1 MNDKLQNLKTTL
13 LEMKRV
19 AVAYS
24 AGIDSTLLLKV
35 AYDTLGDDVIGIT
48 AVSASL
54 PSHEKEEAAQ
64 IAQQIGVRHIFVN
77 SHETDD
83 QRYLNNP
90 TNRCYFCKTNTYE
103 ELLDYAHEYGFDI
116 MIDGTNAD
124 DVGDHRPGRQA
135 AREFGIRSPLQEVD
149 LRKSEI
155 RDLARQFGLP
165 NWDKPAAACLS
176 SRFPYGTMISVETL
190 GQVEQAE
197 SALRA
202 LGFRELRVRHHEN
215 IARIEVPPTD
225 FPHVLA
231 HHENIVDALKACGYL
246 YVTLDL
252 AGFRS
257 GSMNEVLEIIQPSL
271 SSHN

>member
-1 MNDKLQNLKTTL
+1 MNDKLQNLKKTL
-13 LEMKRV
+13 LKMKRV

-35 AYDTLGDDVIGIT
+35 AYDTLGNDVIGIT
-48 AVSASL
+48 AVSPSL

-64 IAQQIGVRHIFVN
+64 IAHQIGVRHVFVN
-77 SHETDD
+77 SHETED

-90 TNRCYFCKTNTYE
+90 TNRCYFCKTNTYK
-103 ELLDYAHEYGFDI
+103 ELFAYAQECGFDI

-135 AREFGIRSPLQEVD
+135 AREFGIRSPLQEVG
-149 LRKSEI
+149 LNKSEI

-176 SRFPYGTMISVETL
+176 SRFPYGTVISIETL

-215 IARIEVPPTD
+215 IARIEVPPED
-225 FPHVLA
+225 FTHVLA
-231 HHENIVDALKACGYL
+231 HHESIVDALKACGYL
-246 YVTLDL
+246 YVALDL

-257 GSMNEVLEIIQPSL
+257 GSMNEVLEHSNTSQ
-271 SSHN
+271 SSSK

>member
-1 MNDKLQNLKTTL
+1 MTEKLQQLQNTL

-35 AYDTLGDDVIGIT
+35 AHDTLGKNVIGIT

-54 PSHEKEEAAQ
+54 PSHEKEEAAE
-64 IAQQIGVRHIFVN
+64 IAQQIGIRHVFVD
-77 SHETDD
+77 SHETED

-90 TNRCYFCKTNTYE
+90 TNRCYFCKINTYDD
-103 ELLDYAHEYGFDI
+103 LIAYAHETGFDQ
-116 MIDGTNAD
+116 MVDGTNAD

-135 AREFGIRSPLQEVD
+135 ALEHSIRSPLQEVG
-149 LRKSEI
+149 LSKAEI
-155 RDLARQFGLP
+155 RDLARELGLP

-176 SRFPYGTMISVETL
+176 SRFPYGTLISIKTL

-197 SALRA
+197 AFLRS
-202 LGFRELRVRHHEN
+202 LGFQELRVRHHDQ
-215 IARIEVPPTD
+215 IARIEIPPTD
-225 FPHVLA
+225 FTHVLTQ
-231 HHENIVDALKACGYL
+231 HERIVEAIKACGYH

-257 GSMNEVLEIIQPSL
+257 GSMNEVLDATGQTTTN
-271 SSHN
+271 HG